1 MIILPDHLHCTWTP
15 PSEDADFLRRRH
27 DIKAQF
33 AVSKGGMRFAF
44 PPYGPTKRFK
54 GAPPAVAPNLPD
66 AAPRGGAEM
75 GGLPPPFY
83 RKKSPT
89 RLQIQPE
96 AGRVDRGELPKVAQG
111 NLPDMKEI

>member
-66 AAPRGGAEM
+66 AAPVA
-75 GGLPPPFY
+75 GLKWVVSPRLSTV
-83 RKKSPT
+83 RKV
-89 RLQIQPE
+89 R
-96 AGRVDRGELPKVAQG
+96 
-111 NLPDMKEI
+111 